1 MKAGF
6 SPEEIVRRRERGRLS
21 GGAKDLARIVN
32 EFRSEPS
39 SMFRTSLMTQQRQ
52 LFGTDGIR
60 GVAGDFPLTKRSTYL
75 IGRAL
80 GHDLVRTVS
89 RAQAVIGQ
97 DTRESSRWIADRV
110 AEGLAAVGV
119 DVHSAGVITTPGVA
133 YLARSRKMAA
143 GVVISASHN
152 PWTDNGIKVFSGDG
166 FKLTDARE
174 LAIEKEIFALLEN
187 PASADDTAIKI
198 PRPSLPGEA
207 ELRHGYVKSLTASV
221 SSDLSK
227 LRVLVDCANGAATA
241 EAPELF
247 RTLGIQATFIH
258 ISPDGKNINEH
269 CGALH
274 PATLGKRVAD
284 APGEFDLGVTFDGD
298 ADRALFCD
306 ASGHVV
312 NGDAVLLAAARDLHA
327 QGKLKADTVVSTT
340 MSNMGLEIALKK
352 AGIRMLRAN
361 VGDKYVLEEM
371 LKTGATLGGEQ
382 SGHIIFRDADS
393 TTGDGLLTAL
403 RLMDIIVRSQQPLAA
418 LVGDLKVFPQKI
430 QNVRVR
436 EKVPFAQVPAIQSA
450 IDAAE
455 KELDGNGRIVV
466 RYSGTE
472 ALARVMVEAES
483 ETKMQSLTA
492 AIAVEIQKALGV

>member
-1 MKAGF
+1 M
-6 SPEEIVRRRERGRLS
+6 SQH
-21 GGAKDLARIVN
+21 
-32 EFRSEPS
+32 
-39 SMFRTSLMTQQRQ
+39 TRQ

-60 GVAGDFPLTKRSTYL
+60 GVAGEFPLTAESTYL

-80 GHDLVRTVS
+80 GHDLVRTT
-89 RAQAVIGQ
+89 RAAQAVIGQ
-97 DTRESSRWIADRV
+97 DTRESSEWIADRV
-110 AEGLAAVGV
+110 AAGLAAVGV
-119 DVHSAGVITTPGVA
+119 EVHSAGVITTPGVA
-133 YLARSRKMAA
+133 YLARSRGFAA

-174 LAIEKEIFALLEN
+174 LAIEKEIFALLQN
-187 PASADDTAIKI
+187 QAAADDTALKI
-198 PRPSLPGEA
+198 AGPSLPGEA
-207 ELRHGYVKSLTASV
+207 ELRQAYIKSLAGSV

-247 RTLGIQATFIH
+247 RGAGILATFTH
-258 ISPDGKNINEH
+258 VSPNGRNINDG

-274 PATLGKRVAD
+274 PETVAKAVAESRGK
-284 APGEFDLGVTFDGD
+284 FDLGVTFDGD

-306 ASGHVV
+306 DSGRVV
-312 NGDAVLLAAARDLHA
+312 NGDGVLLLTARDLQA
-327 QGKLKADTVVSTT
+327 RGKLAGSTVVATT

-371 LKTGATLGGEQ
+371 LKRGATLGGEQ
-382 SGHIIFRDADS
+382 SGHVIFRDGDA

-403 RLMDIIVRSQQPLAA
+403 RVMDVIVRSGRSLAE
-418 LVGDLKVFPQKI
+418 LVSDLKVFPQKI

-436 EKVPFAQVPAIQSA
+436 EKIPFAQVLGVQAA

-455 KELDGNGRIVV
+455 RELDGNGRVVV

-483 ETKMQSLTA
+483 DVKMQTLTA
-492 AIAVEIQKALGV
+492 GIAGEIQKALGV

>member
-1 MKAGF
+1 M
-6 SPEEIVRRRERGRLS
+6 S
-21 GGAKDLARIVN
+21 
-32 EFRSEPS
+32 
-39 SMFRTSLMTQQRQ
+39 QQRQ

-60 GVAGDFPLTKRSTYL
+60 GVAGEFPLTKQSTYL

-80 GHDLVRTVS
+80 GHDLVRST
-89 RAQAVIGQ
+89 RNAQAVIGQ
-97 DTRESSRWIADRV
+97 DTRQSSRWIADRV

-119 DVHSAGVITTPGVA
+119 EVHSAGVITTPGVA
-133 YLARSRKMAA
+133 FLARSRALAA

-166 FKLTDARE
+166 FKLTDTRE
-174 LAIEKEIFALLEN
+174 LAIEKEIFGQLQNA
-187 PASADDTAIKI
+187 ASVDDTALKV
-198 PRPSLPGEA
+198 PKPSLPGEA
-207 ELRHGYVKSLTASV
+207 ELRQAYVRSLAEGV
-221 SSDLSK
+221 SSDLSR

-247 RTLGIQATFIH
+247 RDLGIQATFIH
-258 ISPDGKNINEH
+258 VSPDGRNINEG

-274 PATLGKRVAD
+274 PETLGKMVAES
-284 APGEFDLGVTFDGD
+284 PGKFDLGVTFDGD

-306 ASGHVV
+306 AGGRVV
-312 NGDAVLLAAARDLHA
+312 NGDGVLLAAARDLHA
-327 QGKLKADTVVSTT
+327 QGKLQADTIVSTT

-352 AGIRMLRAN
+352 SGMRMLRAN

-382 SGHIIFRDADS
+382 SGHIIFRDGGA

-403 RLMDIIVRSQQPLAA
+403 RLMDILVRAGKPLAE
-418 LVGDLKVFPQKI
+418 LIGDLKVFPQKI
-430 QNVRVR
+430 QSVRVR
-436 EKVPFAQVPAIQSA
+436 EKIPFAQIPAVQAA

-455 KELDGNGRIVV
+455 RELDGNGRVVV

-483 ETKMQSLTA
+483 EEKMRSLTA
-492 AIAVEIQKALGV
+492 GIAAEIQEALGV

>member
-1 MKAGF
+1 MG
-6 SPEEIVRRRERGRLS
+6 
-21 GGAKDLARIVN
+21 
-32 EFRSEPS
+32 
-39 SMFRTSLMTQQRQ
+39 QQRQ

-60 GVAGDFPLTKRSTYL
+60 GVAGEFPLTKQSTYL

-80 GHDLVRTVS
+80 GHNLVRNVPD
-89 RAQAVIGQ
+89 AHAVIGQ

-119 DVHSAGVITTPGVA
+119 EVHSAGVITTPGIA

-174 LAIEKEIFALLEN
+174 LSIETEIFGLLQN
-187 PASADDTAIKI
+187 PAAADDTALKI
-198 PRPSLPGEA
+198 PKPSLPGEA
-207 ELRHGYVKSLTASV
+207 ELRHAYIRDLAASV
-221 SSDLSK
+221 KSDLSK

-241 EAPELF
+241 EAPGLF
-247 RTLGIQATFIH
+247 RTLGIQATFTH
-258 ISPDGKNINEH
+258 VSPDGKNINAN

-274 PATLGKRVAD
+274 PEILGKHVAES
-284 APGEFDLGVTFDGD
+284 AGKFDLGVTFDGD

-306 ASGHVV
+306 ASGRVV
-312 NGDAVLLAAARDLHA
+312 NGDSVLLVAARDMRA
-327 QGKLKADTVVSTT
+327 QAKLKSDAVVATT
-340 MSNMGLEIALKK
+340 MSNMGLEIALKNS
-352 AGIRMLRAN
+352 GIRMLRAN

-382 SGHIIFRDADS
+382 SGHIIFRDGDA

-403 RLMDIIVRSQQPLAA
+403 RLMDILVRSGKSLAE
-418 LVGDLKVFPQKI
+418 LVADLKVFPQKI

-450 IDAAE
+450 IEAAE
-455 KELDGNGRIVV
+455 RELDGNGRVVV

-483 ETKMQSLTA
+483 ESKMQSVTA
-492 AIAVEIQKALGV
+492 AIAGEIQKALGV

>member
-1 MKAGF
+1 MVHL
-6 SPEEIVRRRERGRLS
+6 SSLVRTVS
-21 GGAKDLARIVN
+21 M
-32 EFRSEPS
+32 SE
-39 SMFRTSLMTQQRQ
+39 QRK

-60 GVAGDFPLTKRSTYL
+60 GVAGEFPLTKQSTYV

-80 GHDLVRTVS
+80 GHDLVRNAD
-89 RAQAVIGQ
+89 RAKAVIGQ

-119 DVHSAGVITTPGVA
+119 DVHSAGIITTPGVA
-133 YLARSRKMAA
+133 YLARSRGMAA

-174 LAIEKEIFALLEN
+174 LAIEKEIFTLLQN
-187 PASADDTAIKI
+187 PASADDTALKV

-207 ELRHGYVKSLTASV
+207 ALRRAYIEALAATV
-221 SSDLSK
+221 SSDPSQ

-247 RTLGIQATFIH
+247 RKLGIHATFIH
-258 ISPDGKNINEH
+258 ISPDGKNINEG

-274 PATLGKRVAD
+274 PEVLGKTIAASR
-284 APGEFDLGVTFDGD
+284 ERFDLGVTFDGD

-306 ASGHVV
+306 ASGRVV
-312 NGDAVLLAAARDLHA
+312 NGDGVLLAVARDLHHR
-327 QGKLKADTVVSTT
+327 GKLKADTVVSTT
-340 MSNMGLEIALKK
+340 MSNMGLEIALKQS
-352 AGIRMLRAN
+352 GIRMVRAN
-361 VGDKYVLEEM
+361 VGDRYVLEEM

-382 SGHIIFRDADS
+382 SGHIIFLEGEA

-403 RLMDIIVRSQQPLAA
+403 RLMDIIVRSGGTLAE
-418 LVGDLKVFPQKI
+418 LVSDLKVFPQKI
-430 QNVRVR
+430 QNIRVR
-436 EKVPFAQVPAIQSA
+436 EKIPFTQVPAIQSA
-450 IDAAE
+450 ITAAE
-455 KELDGNGRIVV
+455 RELGGNGRVVV

-483 ETKMQSLTA
+483 EAQMQSLTA
-492 AIAVEIQKALGV
+492 SIAQEIQKALGV

>member
-1 MKAGF
+1 M
-6 SPEEIVRRRERGRLS
+6 S
-21 GGAKDLARIVN
+21 
-32 EFRSEPS
+32 
-39 SMFRTSLMTQQRQ
+39 QQRQ

-60 GVAGDFPLTKRSTYL
+60 GVAGELPLTKQSTYL

-80 GHDLVRTVS
+80 GHDLIRNV
-89 RAQAVIGQ
+89 AKPEAVIGQ

-110 AEGLAAVGV
+110 SEGLAAVGV

-143 GVVISASHN
+143 GIVISASHN

-166 FKLTDARE
+166 FKLPDSHE
-174 LAIEKEIFALLEN
+174 LSIEKEIFALLQN
-187 PASADDTAIKI
+187 PAAADDTALKI
-198 PRPSLPGEA
+198 PKPSLPGEA
-207 ELRHGYVKSLTASV
+207 ELRHAYVKSLAASV
-221 SSDLSK
+221 SSDLSR

-258 ISPDGKNINEH
+258 ISPDGKNINAG

-274 PATLGKRVAD
+274 PDTLGKMVAQ
-284 APGEFDLGVTFDGD
+284 AKGKFDLGATFDGD

-306 ASGHVV
+306 ADGRVV
-312 NGDAVLLAAARDLHA
+312 NGDGVLLAAARDMRA
-327 QGKLKADTVVSTT
+327 QGKLKNDTVVSTT

-352 AGIRMLRAN
+352 SAVRMLRAN

-382 SGHIIFRDADS
+382 SGHIIFRDGDA

-403 RLMDIIVRSQQPLAA
+403 RLMDIIIRRGKSLAE

-436 EKVPFAQVPAIQSA
+436 EKIPFAQIPSVQAA
-450 IDAAE
+450 IDTAE
-455 KELDGNGRIVV
+455 RELDGNGRVVV

-483 ETKMQSLTA
+483 EEKMQALTA
-492 AIAVEIQKALGV
+492 GIAAEIQKALGA

>member
-1 MKAGF
+1 M
-6 SPEEIVRRRERGRLS
+6 
-21 GGAKDLARIVN
+21 
-32 EFRSEPS
+32 SEK
-39 SMFRTSLMTQQRQ
+39 RQ

-60 GVAGDFPLTKRSTYL
+60 GAAGEFPLTKQSTYL

-80 GHDLVRTVS
+80 GHDLI
-89 RAQAVIGQ
+89 RATPKPQAVIGQ

-110 AEGLAAVGV
+110 SEGLAAVGV

-143 GVVISASHN
+143 GIVISASHN

-166 FKLTDARE
+166 FKLPDSHE
-174 LAIEKEIFALLEN
+174 LSIEKEIFALLNN
-187 PASADDTAIKI
+187 PAAGDDTALKI

-207 ELRHGYVKSLTASV
+207 ELRHAYIKSLAESV

-227 LRVLVDCANGAATA
+227 LRLLVDCANGAATA

-247 RTLGIQATFIH
+247 RMLGIQATFIH
-258 ISPDGKNINEH
+258 ISPDGKNINAG

-274 PATLGKRVAD
+274 PDTLAKIVAQSNGK
-284 APGEFDLGVTFDGD
+284 FDLGVTFDGD
-298 ADRALFCD
+298 ADRALFSD
-306 ASGHVV
+306 ADGHVV
-312 NGDAVLLAAARDLHA
+312 NGDGVLLASARDMRA
-327 QGKLKADTVVSTT
+327 QGKLKNDTVVSTT
-340 MSNMGLEIALKK
+340 MSNMGLEIALKNS
-352 AGIRMLRAN
+352 GIRMLRAN

-382 SGHIIFRDADS
+382 SGHIIYRDGEA

-403 RLMDIIVRSQQPLAA
+403 RLMDIIARSGKPLAD
-418 LVGDLKVFPQKI
+418 LISDLKVFPQKI

-436 EKVPFAQVPAIQSA
+436 EKIPFAQVPAIEAA
-450 IDAAE
+450 ITAAE
-455 KELDGNGRIVV
+455 KELGGNGRVVV

-472 ALARVMVEAES
+472 SLARVMVEAES
-483 ETKMQSLTA
+483 EPKMQSLTA
-492 AIAVEIQKALGV
+492 SIAGEIQKALGV